1 VGRPLD
7 ADTPLAQP
15 QPRGAR
21 RRPPHPPDALTPR
34 EWQVARLAAG
44 HCTDRQIA
52 EALTITEGTA
62 GLHVHHILQK
72 LGLRSRAQIADWA
85 QATGLIDTG
94 KA

>member
-1 VGRPLD
+1 
-7 ADTPLAQP
+7 DTPLSQP

-21 RRPPHPPDALTPR
+21 RRPPGPPDALTPR